1 MGKLVFRFAEG
12 AYHECVFDFA
22 VFKFDDISALNGFII
37 TAKNR
42 GGGIR
47 SKIVANRKSGS
58 VVNNRF
64 AL

>member
-1 MGKLVFRFAEG
+1 MIQFFWLSQYRVFFEGIGKLVFRFAEG

-42 GGGIR
+42 GGG
-47 SKIVANRKSGS
+47 V
-58 VVNNRF
+58 
-64 AL
+64 